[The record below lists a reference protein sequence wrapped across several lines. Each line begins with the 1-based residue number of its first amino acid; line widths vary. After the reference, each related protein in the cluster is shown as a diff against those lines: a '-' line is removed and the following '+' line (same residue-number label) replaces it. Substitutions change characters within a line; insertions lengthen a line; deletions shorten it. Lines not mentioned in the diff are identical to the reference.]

1 MCSGFLR
8 PEKIHQPQPVL
19 NQQTLDLKACML
31 PWDHRSALGSNDH
44 PINTV
49 QYNTI
54 HRGQQQKYIEQ
65 SFKILVFSTIL
76 LVKKFDLKTEVVMF
90 H

>member
-1 MCSGFLR
+1 
-8 PEKIHQPQPVL
+8 
-19 NQQTLDLKACML
+19 
-31 PWDHRSALGSNDH
+31 LGSNDH